1 MTAAATDLYIRHF
14 PFWPELS
21 PDEKALLAARTH
33 PVRYRA
39 GEPVQRQ
46 AGECVGV
53 LFVKRGQLR
62 AYTLSE
68 DGREVTLY
76 RLFPGDVGVMAATC
90 ALVAVTFRIIIDAE
104 ADTEA
109 LLTDAAAFRQLA
121 AGNVHV
127 RCFGYELAAGRL
139 SEMLRQ
145 MQQVLFLS
153 ADRRLALFLRRES
166 RRQGKLTLALTH
178 ERIARYMGSA
188 REVVSRLLRQFAR
201 EGIVRPGRGA
211 VTILDEARLD
221 ALAGPEESGGDAS

>member
-1 MTAAATDLYIRHF
+1 MAEATDLYIRRF

-21 PDEKALLAARTH
+21 SEERALLAQRTR
-33 PVRYRA
+33 PVRYGA
-39 GEPVQRQ
+39 GESVQRER
-46 AGECVGV
+46 GDCVGV
-53 LFVKRGQLR
+53 LFVKSGRLR

-90 ALVAVTFRIIIDAE
+90 ALVAVTFRIFIDAE
-104 ADTEA
+104 EDTEV
-109 LLTDAAAFRQLA
+109 LLTDAGAFQQLA

-145 MQQVLFLS
+145 LQQVIFLS

-166 RRQGKLTLALTH
+166 RRQGKETLRLTH
-178 ERIARYMGSA
+178 EQIARYMGSA
-188 REVVSRLLRQFAR
+188 REVVSRLLKEFAR
-201 EGIVRPGRGA
+201 TGIVKPGRGV
-211 VTILDEARLD
+211 VTILDGARLD
-221 ALAGPEESGGDAS
+221 QLAGPEEDRPA

>member
-1 MTAAATDLYIRHF
+1 MTTGATDLYIRHF

-21 PDEKALLAARTH
+21 PAEKSLLAACTR

-39 GEPVQRQ
+39 GELVQRQ
-46 AGECVGV
+46 GGDCVGV
-53 LFVKRGQLR
+53 LFVKSGQLR

-90 ALVAVTFRIIIDAE
+90 ALVAVTFHIIIDAE
-104 ADTEA
+104 TDTEA
-109 LLTDAAAFRQLA
+109 LLTDAGAFRRLA

-166 RRQGKLTLALTH
+166 RRQGSRTLRLTH
-178 ERIARYMGSA
+178 EQIARYMGSA
-188 REVVSRLLRQFAR
+188 REVVSRLLKQFHR
-201 EGIVRPGRGA
+201 EGIVKPGRGV
-211 VTILDEARLD
+211 VTILDETRLD
-221 ALAGPEESGGDAS
+221 ALAGPEDGEER